1 MSIFPAC
8 EALTRDVRFALRLM
22 RRSPA
27 FTATAVLTLA
37 LAIAINTAVFSV
49 VDAVLLKPLPY
60 PQPSKLA
67 LVTTTRRAAGAVET
81 DHGQT
86 GATWL
91 AMHDRAATV
100 DAAVYSTWPT
110 GVNLTGSGQA
120 SYVQQ
125 QRVGAG
131 FFTVL
136 GVAPMIGR
144 EFTPD
149 EDRPGGSPA
158 AILSHALWR
167 AMFNSDPAVINR
179 TVMLRGEAATI
190 VGVMPPQFRT
200 GAEADVWTPIRP
212 STTGEGEGENYHILV
227 RLRPGVE
234 WAQADAEIRQIGSAV
249 ARARQLPAGASMTFW
264 LDPLQRGMT
273 ADLRSPLLLLSAAVG
288 IALLIACVN
297 LAGLLLARAAAR
309 SREIATRLA
318 LGSGRGA
325 MIRQLV
331 IESLVLAAIGWIAG
345 VGLGA
350 ATLESLKALAAG
362 AFDIWQPVALD
373 ARAVLAAAVLAFAA
387 SLLFGLAP
395 AFHATRVNVH
405 GALVEGGSRSVAGG
419 GRSWMRRLLIVAQ
432 VSLGVVL
439 LVGAGLLMR
448 TFVHLRQLDPGF
460 DPSGVI
466 TASVSLQDARYR
478 TADQVTR
485 LVAQTLARV
494 TQAPGVTS
502 AAVSLGLPY
511 ERLLNLGFRHLDG
524 PEAAS
529 PQGRMTSATY
539 AAGDLFGTL
548 RIPLY
553 AGRTFDARDR
563 MDSAGVAIVN
573 DTFARQYLGGARNAI
588 GRRIA
593 FAGREREIVGVVG
606 DVQVRPGWGDNG
618 PIAAMPLAYV
628 PLAQANDGFLRL
640 VHGWF
645 SPAFIIRTEATADA
659 VATLRRAIDAT
670 DPLLP
675 FARVRDIRQVQ
686 DASLAQQRFLM
697 VILAGLGLAAVLLA
711 AVGIHGLI
719 ATTVFERSR
728 EMGIRVA
735 LGATMSQAMRTLAL
749 PGIVLALTGT
759 AIGLGASLAFVRLL
773 QHYVWGVSTTDPVTF
788 ATVIAT
794 LLAVATI
801 ASVVPALK
809 ILRMDPATILR

>member
-1 MSIFPAC
+1 MSVVHIC
-8 EALTRDVRFALRLM
+8 EALGRDVRFALRLM

-27 FTATAVLTLA
+27 FTVTAALTLA
-37 LAIAINTAVFSV
+37 LAIGINTAVFSV

-60 PQPSKLA
+60 PEPSKLA
-67 LVTTTRRAAGAVET
+67 LVTTTRRAGGAVET

-86 GATWL
+86 GATWV
-91 AMHDRAATV
+91 AIHDRVATV

-110 GVNLTGSGQA
+110 GVNITGSGKA

-125 QRVGAG
+125 QRIGAG
-131 FFTVL
+131 FFKVL
-136 GVAPMIGR
+136 GVAPLIGR
-144 EFTPD
+144 DFSAD
-149 EDRPGGSPA
+149 EDRPGGPPA

-167 AMFNSDPAVINR
+167 AMFNSDPGVINR
-179 TVMLRGEAATI
+179 ALMLRGEAVTI
-190 VGVMPPQFRT
+190 VGVMPPGFRT
-200 GAEADVWTPIRP
+200 DAEADLWTPIRP
-212 STTGEGEGENYHILV
+212 STTGEGEGENYLILV
-227 RLRPGVE
+227 RLRAGVE
-234 WAQADAEIRQIGSAV
+234 WARAEAEIRQIGADV
-249 ARARQLPAGASMTFW
+249 ARARQLPAGASMTLW

-318 LGSGRGA
+318 LGSGRAA

-331 IESLVLAAIGWIAG
+331 IESFVLAAIGWIAG

-350 ATLESLKALAAG
+350 AALESLKALAAN
-362 AFDIWQPVALD
+362 AFNIWQPVALD
-373 ARAVLAAAVLAFAA
+373 ARAVIAAAVLAFGA

-405 GALVEGGSRSVAGG
+405 AALVEGGSRSVAGG
-419 GRSWMRRLLIVAQ
+419 GRSWVRRLLIVGQ

-439 LVGAGLLMR
+439 LVGAGLLLR

-460 DPSGVI
+460 DPSGLI

-478 TADQVTR
+478 TADRVTQ
-485 LVAQTLARV
+485 LVEQTLTRV
-494 TQAPGVTS
+494 TQAPGISS

-563 MDSAGVAIVN
+563 MDSAGVVIVN
-573 DTFARQYLGGARNAI
+573 ETFARQYLGGLGSAI

-593 FAGREREIVGVVG
+593 FAGRERDIVGVVG

-618 PIAAMPLAYV
+618 PIAAMPLAYI

-645 SPAFIIRTEATADA
+645 SPAFIIRTQGTADA

-675 FARVRDIRQVQ
+675 FARVRDIPQVQ
-686 DASLAQQRFLM
+686 EASLAQQRFLT
-697 VILAGLGLAAVLLA
+697 VILAGLALAAVLLA

-735 LGATMSQAMRTLAL
+735 LGATMSQAMRSLAL

-759 AIGLGASLAFVRLL
+759 AIGIAASLAFVRLL

-788 ATVIAT
+788 GIVIAT

>member
-1 MSIFPAC
+1 MSVVHIC
-8 EALTRDVRFALRLM
+8 EALGRDVRFALRLM

-27 FTATAVLTLA
+27 FTVTAALTLA
-37 LAIAINTAVFSV
+37 LAIGINTAVFSV

-60 PQPSKLA
+60 PEPSKLA
-67 LVTTTRRAAGAVET
+67 LVTTTRRAGGAVET

-91 AMHDRAATV
+91 AIHDRVATV

-110 GVNLTGSGQA
+110 GVNITGSGKA

-125 QRVGAG
+125 QRIGAG
-131 FFTVL
+131 FFKVL
-136 GVAPMIGR
+136 GVAPLIGR
-144 EFTPD
+144 DFSAD
-149 EDRPGGSPA
+149 EDRPGGPPA

-167 AMFNSDPAVINR
+167 AMFNSDPGVINR
-179 TVMLRGEAATI
+179 ALMLRGEAVTI
-190 VGVMPPQFRT
+190 VGVMPPGFRT
-200 GAEADVWTPIRP
+200 DAEADLWTPIRP
-212 STTGEGEGENYHILV
+212 STTGEGEGENYLILV
-227 RLRPGVE
+227 RLRAGVE
-234 WAQADAEIRQIGSAV
+234 WARAEAEIRQIGADV
-249 ARARQLPAGASMTFW
+249 ARARQLPAGASMTLW

-318 LGSGRGA
+318 LGSGRAA

-331 IESLVLAAIGWIAG
+331 IESFVLAAIGWIAG

-350 ATLESLKALAAG
+350 AALESLKALAAN
-362 AFDIWQPVALD
+362 AFNIWQPVALD
-373 ARAVLAAAVLAFAA
+373 ARAVIAAAVLAFGA

-405 GALVEGGSRSVAGG
+405 AALVEGGSRSVAGG
-419 GRSWMRRLLIVAQ
+419 GRSWVRRLLIVGQ

-439 LVGAGLLMR
+439 LVGAGLLLR

-460 DPSGVI
+460 DPSGLI

-478 TADQVTR
+478 TADRVTQ
-485 LVAQTLARV
+485 LVEQTLTRV
-494 TQAPGVTS
+494 TQAPGISS

-563 MDSAGVAIVN
+563 MDSAGVVIVN
-573 DTFARQYLGGARNAI
+573 ETFARQYLGGLGSAI

-593 FAGREREIVGVVG
+593 FAGRERDIVGVVG

-618 PIAAMPLAYV
+618 PIAAMPLAYI

-645 SPAFIIRTEATADA
+645 SPAFIIRTQGTADA

-675 FARVRDIRQVQ
+675 FARVRDIPQVQ
-686 DASLAQQRFLM
+686 EASLAQQRFLT
-697 VILAGLGLAAVLLA
+697 VILAGLALAAVLLA

-735 LGATMSQAMRTLAL
+735 LGATMSQAMRSLAL

-759 AIGLGASLAFVRLL
+759 AIGIAASLAFVRLL

-788 ATVIAT
+788 GIVIAT